1 MSKYVKNLLQSEMEQ
16 NISANSIKDF
26 VVLSLMGVKGVDN
39 NMMREQL
46 KKKGVD
52 LLVVKNSLFKK
63 ALRESGMEKA
73 AGLFTGTCTIAY
85 GGDSIVDVAKE
96 MLYWNDKIKVLE
108 IKGAFLE
115 GTVLDAKG
123 TDQLSKM
130 PNRSQ
135 LQGEIVILAL
145 SPAKRIASAIG
156 SVAGKIAGCIKTI
169 ADKEEV
175 SKEEAA

>member
-1 MSKYVKNLLQSEMEQ
+1 MEQ
-16 NISANSIKDF
+16 TISANEIKDF
-26 VVLSLMGVKGVDN
+26 VVLSLMGVKGVEN
-39 NMMREQL
+39 NTMREEL

-63 ALRESGMEKA
+63 ALRESGLENGAEM
-73 AGLFTGTCTIAY
+73 FTGTCTIAY

-96 MLYWNDKIKVLE
+96 IIEWNKKIKILE

-123 TDQLSKM
+123 TAVLSTM

-145 SPAKRIASAIG
+145 SPARRIASAIG
-156 SVAGKIAGCIKTI
+156 SVAGKIAGSIKTI
-169 ADKEEV
+169 ADKDD
-175 SKEEAA
+175 KDAA